1 MAKNRSN
8 TEMKLIEPK
17 REELLTA
24 WITLYKLRHNDKC
37 NKVEAEAVDMLLRL
51 LDKEQNRMLNHE

>member
-1 MAKNRSN
+1 
-8 TEMKLIEPK
+8 MKLIEPK

-51 LDKEQNRMLNHE
+51 LDKEQNRKLNHE